1 MSALLRRLF
10 RLSLL
15 LLLVVAGVTIELLI
29 FPLLDDTRRRRV
41 IRRWSAALLATCGLR
56 LRVHDRAAGA
66 PSALASLAALAP
78 GRMLVANHISW
89 LDIFAINAV
98 ATSAFV
104 AKAELRR
111 WPVAGLLVALAGTVF
126 IERARRHAV
135 HRVIGHLRE
144 RIRAGF
150 PVAVFPEATTSD
162 GRMLLP
168 FYGNLLEA
176 AIEEDT
182 EIVPLA
188 LRYLDEHGNP
198 AQAVTYVGD
207 TSFVQ
212 SLWLVVGATGLVAE
226 VHVLEPLATAGRNR
240 HVLARELR
248 ALISS
253 RLGLPIEG
261 TAPETAA
268 GSPAASR

>member
-1 MSALLRRLF
+1 MSAFLRRLF

-41 IRRWSAALLATCGLR
+41 IRRWSAALLAACGLR
-56 LRVHDRAAGA
+56 LRVQDGAAGA
-66 PSALASLAALAP
+66 PSALAALAP
-78 GRMLVANHISW
+78 GRMLVANHVSW

-111 WPVAGLLVALAGTVF
+111 WPVAGLLVARAGTVF

-198 AQAVTYVGD
+198 SQAVAYVGD
-207 TSFVQ
+207 MSFVQ
-212 SLWLVVGATGLVAE
+212 SLWLVMGATGLVAE
-226 VHVLEPLATAGRNR
+226 VHVLEPVATAGRNR
-240 HVLARELR
+240 HDLARELR
-248 ALISS
+248 ALISA

-268 GSPAASR
+268 GFPAASR